1 MTKFYE
7 SLSFQR
13 VHFSIKNSRYDGKV
27 TRLQGDVGDMI
38 KVGTPLLYIQ
48 GESHSS
54 SGSTSLEQ
62 QQEEEIMTSR
72 REEEQLHIPKIA
84 SKFHLK
90 SDDISARDVHSS
102 AMDNNDDA
110 SASPMVPTGNMTNE
124 PVLTTPAIRKLAKE
138 YQLDLRT
145 IVGTGPKGRILKGDI
160 LSLLETSGKLKHRAP
175 STSTAGSLPR
185 RLQEQES
192 ESSSSVKPNVAKKV
206 AEMELPLEQ
215 DVGVPLRGYQRLMAQ
230 TMTASLQIPHM
241 VYCDEIDMT
250 RVKSLKSDIGVSIL
264 PFCIKAVSLA
274 LQQFPQ
280 LNATFDSAS
289 EVLTYHASH
298 NIGIAMDTPRGLI
311 VPVIFN
317 VQEKTMH
324 DIAQDLERFKMIVV
338 EGDSKFE
345 SADLQNATFTLSNIG
360 ALGSGGT
367 VMGPVVT
374 PPMVAI
380 GAMGKIQRLPRF
392 ASNNSMEVIEAH
404 IMHMSWAGDH
414 RVLDGATLAR
424 FHTTWKRYMEQ
435 PLTLLDK
442 LK

>member
-1 MTKFYE
+1 M
-7 SLSFQR
+7 
-13 VHFSIKNSRYDGKV
+13 
-27 TRLQGDVGDMI
+27 TRLQGNVGDMI
-38 KVGTPLLYIQ
+38 KVGTPLLFIKGDNQ
-48 GESHSS
+48 VASN
-54 SGSTSLEQ
+54 STSLEI
-62 QQEEEIMTSR
+62 QQEAEIESSR
-72 REEEQLHIPKIA
+72 YEEEQLHIPKVA

-90 SDDISARDVHSS
+90 SDDAVVRGGENEDQEATTTKSS
-102 AMDNNDDA
+102 LGAASEPSDNL
-110 SASPMVPTGNMTNE
+110 TNE

-145 IVGTGPKGRILKGDI
+145 IVGTGPKGRVLKGDI
-160 LSLLETSGKLKHRAP
+160 LSLLETSGRLKHRAP
-175 STSTAGSLPR
+175 SKPSVDSFRPLQQDGSSLSPTPT
-185 RLQEQES
+185 LKS
-192 ESSSSVKPNVAKKV
+192 DTIAATKLADID
-206 AEMELPLEQ
+206 LPLEQ
-215 DVGVPLRGYQRLMAQ
+215 DVSVPLRGYQRLMAQ

-250 RVKSLKSDIGVSIL
+250 HVKSLRKDIGVSIL
-264 PFCIKAVSLA
+264 PFCIKAASLA
-274 LQQFPQ
+274 LQQYPQ
-280 LNATFDSAS
+280 VNATFDSKS
-289 EVLTYHASH
+289 EKLTYHAAH

-317 VQEKTMH
+317 VNDKSMEEITH
-324 DIAQDLERFKMIVV
+324 DLDRFKTIVV
-338 EGDSKFE
+338 ERDCKFE
-345 SADLQNATFTLSNIG
+345 SSDLQGATFTLSNVG

-392 ASNNSMEVIEAH
+392 ANSDSMEVIEAH

-424 FHTTWKRYMEQ
+424 FHTSWKRYMEQ
-435 PLTLLDK
+435 PLSLLQK